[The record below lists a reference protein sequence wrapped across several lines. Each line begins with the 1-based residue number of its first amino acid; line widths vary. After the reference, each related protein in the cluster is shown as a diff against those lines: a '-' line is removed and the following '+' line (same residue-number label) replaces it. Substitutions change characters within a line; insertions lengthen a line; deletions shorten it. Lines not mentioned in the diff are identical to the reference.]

1 MMLYIKTYAMKNP
14 FVKHNNNTALIA
26 SLALGTAAVGTAAYF
41 LISNKGTSWRQQMM
55 DRFGF
60 GQNEVEEEPDH
71 TAYLKKPHKSA
82 KTDRDELLH
91 HGTINEQPNLVN

>member
-1 MMLYIKTYAMKNP
+1 MKNP

-26 SLALGTAAVGTAAYF
+26 SLAVGTAAVGAAAYF
-41 LISNKGTSWRQQMM
+41 FMTEKGSNWRQQMM
-55 DRFGF
+55 NRFGF
-60 GQNEVEEEPDH
+60 GQNQAEEEVDH